1 MKICFGCFEQYDDS
15 FDICPHCG
23 YAEGTEPELATYMR
37 PGAILKERYVIGR
50 ALGHGGFSVTYLAW
64 DALLLHKVAIKE
76 YLPSEYATRRPG
88 ESRLTVFTGKEGEY
102 FQFGKE
108 KFLDEAKRL
117 SAFQDEE
124 GIVHV
129 YDCFSANETAYLVME
144 YLDGITLSEYL
155 KKESAVS
162 PQGRIA
168 PEKAIAM
175 LTPIMLSLQRVH
187 DSGMI
192 HRDIAPDN
200 IMVLK
205 DGGVRLIDFGAAR
218 HAVHDCGKSMTV
230 IIKDGYSPEEQY
242 NSHGVQGPAADVYA
256 LSATLYQMMTG
267 VTPPGA
273 IERGEYLQQHKRDLL
288 PPPSKYNK
296 AITKAQETAL
306 LNGMALHTQER
317 TQSVAELYE
326 ELTAQTPARRV
337 QETIRKRG
345 SFSWPLWAKI
355 AAGVL
360 TAAIA
365 AGGVLLYLNR
375 GQKPVVT
382 KDGYVL
388 SPNVVNMQVVDAVA
402 TAEKASLR
410 LVVEGSD
417 YDAGVEQGR
426 ILSQDPKSG
435 TKLEPSSDLRAT
447 ASLGKERPAGTMGDT
462 TSMLKDA
469 AEDYLTQMGIS
480 DKQIKWEYVSSSTEM
495 PGTIVDQSV
504 TPGSP
509 LTSDSKITLR
519 VVEEPDEP
527 VTPLP
532 EPPSDGSDSDGS
544 VDIAV
549 VVPSADSYVMI
560 RDYVG
565 QPFDTAKQDLRTLS
579 LYGVKCA
586 LRYHPSIP
594 SGSIIQQS
602 PASGEQVLK
611 GTGVYFVVSLGPQK
625 QLVPNV
631 LYKDQ
636 AEAERLLAQSGFGSA
651 AQGVTCSYVALGHV
665 AAQTPL
671 GGSEAAPGTKIGLD
685 ISSDSTNQPSQSNV
699 TINQFKPLLDLQV
712 GETFNLA
719 DTLQYSGSAG
729 SIVWSSSDPS
739 SVFVDV
745 DGYVVAIAPGAATV
759 TVVVGGE
766 AASCY
771 VTVND
776 SRPLEMVGSVILEVG
791 EEFPLCQQLG
801 DIDAS
806 MVYWV
811 SADPRVASVLW
822 NGVVTG
828 VAEGCTF
835 VTALYA
841 GQVKQCTVWV
851 LDSDS
856 YIKVKRF
863 DQNTKQQDAE
873 AALQAAGVQYAVKK
887 VHNSQV
893 AAGCVVDFQF
903 NGYSDSDYYYIS
915 GTRTPDL
922 CISSGG
928 GTTQQP
934 AKEPAKEPAKQPEK
948 EQPAGKASLSV
959 VNRPSKTTYYIGDKL
974 NTTGLSVRY
983 TDTAGKTQTI
993 TSGFTTNADLSSAGS
1008 KQVTVTY
1015 QGVSTTFNVTVK
1027 KPSIVLKQEKM
1038 QDGLHLSA
1046 ITDPVGQR
1054 VTWSSSNPKVAYF
1067 DESGYLHAVS
1077 HGTTTITVLMSYN
1090 GVTYTDSTLLV
1101 LGDDIGQEDPVKPAD
1116 YTFKIYCNLGD
1127 AYNYYGIESNIPGC
1141 NGSTVTWSVD
1151 PANADWFKDTTGAY
1165 VDSSIDCTVSAS
1177 FVYNGKTYTGS
1188 IKQTAVKT
1196 AKYTFEI
1203 IFSRRILETHVAFF
1217 TIKSDIPGFWYDY
1230 ADWSTTPS
1238 RYGFCS
1244 EGGAYSID
1252 ESGMKNGDTYTV
1264 TATYVYEG
1272 VTYTSSYTVTCTW
1285 AEEGNNGDTGGED
1298 NIGGNDGNSN
1308 TTYGLVVREI
1318 SEENGYVTYG
1328 FETTIPGYT
1337 SKNMAWSIISDR
1349 GTAEAVVNG
1358 DQFIV
1363 DECSMEYGE
1372 NYTVQVQCVYNG
1384 RTYIGKLITHAW
1396 HSRDDD
1402 DFNVIPLP

>member
-88 ESRLTVFTGKEGEY
+88 ESRLAVFTGKEGEY

-739 SVFVDV
+739 SVFVDA

-863 DQNTKQQDAE
+863 DQNTTQHDAE
-873 AALQAAGVQYAVKK
+873 AALQAAGVEYTVKQ
-887 VHNSQV
+887 VYNSPA
-893 AAGCVVDFQF
+893 AAGCVADFDF
-903 NGYSDSDYYYIS
+903 TGYSDSDYYYIS
-915 GTRTPDL
+915 GTRTPEL
-922 CISSGG
+922 SISGG
-928 GTTQQP
+928 AAQQP
-934 AKEPAKEPAKQPEK
+934 ADTPEEPARDPEPDK
-948 EQPAGKASLSV
+948 PAGKATLSITS
-959 VNRPSKTTYYIGDKL
+959 RPNKTSYYIGDKL
-974 NTTGLSVRY
+974 NTAGLTARY
-983 TDTAGKTQTI
+983 TDASGKAQTI
-993 TSGFTTNADLSSAGS
+993 TSGFTTNADMTSAGA

-1015 QGVSTTFNVTVK
+1015 RDASSTFSISVKEPSVTVT
-1027 KPSIVLKQEKM
+1027 QEE
-1038 QDGLHLSA
+1038 LNESLRLYA
-1046 ITDPVGQR
+1046 TTDPAGQD
-1054 VTWSSSNPKVAYF
+1054 VTWSSSNPSVAYF
-1067 DESGYLHAVS
+1067 EGKTLHAAGS
-1077 HGTTTITVLMSYN
+1077 GTAVISATMTYN
-1090 GVTYTDSTLLV
+1090 GRKYSGSTTV
-1101 LGDDIGQEDPVKPAD
+1101 VVGDRMDKEEPAN
-1116 YTFKIYCNLGD
+1116 YSFKIYCNLND
-1127 AYNYYGIESNIPGC
+1127 LYNAYLIDSNIPGF
-1141 NGSTVTWSVD
+1141 NALNVTWSVT
-1151 PANADWFKDTTGAY
+1151 PADADWFTADGGAY
-1165 VDSSIDCTVSAS
+1165 VDS
-1177 FVYNGKTYTGS
+1177 
-1188 IKQTAVKT
+1188 
-1196 AKYTFEI
+1196 
-1203 IFSRRILETHVAFF
+1203 
-1217 TIKSDIPGFWYDY
+1217 TI
-1230 ADWSTTPS
+1230 
-1238 RYGFCS
+1238 
-1244 EGGAYSID
+1244 
-1252 ESGMKNGDTYTV
+1252 
-1264 TATYVYEG
+1264 
-1272 VTYTSSYTVTCTW
+1272 TCT
-1285 AEEGNNGDTGGED
+1285 
-1298 NIGGNDGNSN
+1298 I
-1308 TTYGLVVREI
+1308 
-1318 SEENGYVTYG
+1318 
-1328 FETTIPGYT
+1328 
-1337 SKNMAWSIISDR
+1337 
-1349 GTAEAVVNG
+1349 TA
-1358 DQFIV
+1358 
-1363 DECSMEYGE
+1363 SY
-1372 NYTVQVQCVYNG
+1372 VYNG
-1384 RTYIGKLITHAW
+1384 RTYTDSMKQTAMRAEYTFGISLA
-1396 HSRDDD
+1396 SRDVAAGRAS
-1402 DFNVIPLP
+1402 FTINTNIPGCTNSNVTWTVVSDRRGGSLWDGQYYTVDEFGMTNGESYVLNASYVYDGRTYTASCTVTCTWGSDNADGYSLSEDREDGWKDESAASGFRTAVPDCTSVAAPSEAGNMWRDRHRGQRMYGGYPAPA

>member
-365 AGGVLLYLNR
+365 AGGVLLYFNR

-549 VVPSADSYVMI
+549 VVPSADSYVTV

-841 GQVKQCTVWV
+841 GQVKQCIVWV

-863 DQNTKQQDAE
+863 DQNTTQQDAE
-873 AALQAAGVQYAVKK
+873 AALQAAGVEYTVKQ
-887 VHNSQV
+887 VYNSPA
-893 AAGCVVDFQF
+893 AAGCVADFDF
-903 NGYSDSDYYYIS
+903 TGYSDSDYYYIS
-915 GTRTPDL
+915 GTRTPEL
-922 CISSGG
+922 SISGG
-928 GTTQQP
+928 AAQQP
-934 AKEPAKEPAKQPEK
+934 ADTPEEPARDPEPDK
-948 EQPAGKASLSV
+948 PAGKATLSITS
-959 VNRPSKTTYYIGDKL
+959 RPNKTSYYIGDKL
-974 NTTGLSVRY
+974 NTAGLTARY
-983 TDTAGKTQTI
+983 TDASGKAQTI
-993 TSGFTTNADLSSAGS
+993 TSGFTTNVDMTSAGA

-1015 QGVSTTFNVTVK
+1015 RDASSTFSISVKEPSVTVT
-1027 KPSIVLKQEKM
+1027 QEE
-1038 QDGLHLSA
+1038 LNESLRLYA
-1046 ITDPVGQR
+1046 TTDPAGQD
-1054 VTWSSSNPKVAYF
+1054 VTWSSSNPRVAYF
-1067 DESGYLHAVS
+1067 EGKTLHAAGS
-1077 HGTTTITVLMSYN
+1077 GTAVISATMTYN
-1090 GVTYTDSTLLV
+1090 GREYSGSTTV
-1101 LGDDIGQEDPVKPAD
+1101 VVGDRMDKEEPAN
-1116 YTFKIYCNLGD
+1116 YSFKIYCNLYD
-1127 AYNYYGIESNIPGC
+1127 LYNAYLIDSNIPGF
-1141 NGSTVTWSVD
+1141 NALNVTWSVT
-1151 PANADWFKDTTGAY
+1151 PADADWSTVDGGAY
-1165 VDSSIDCTVSAS
+1165 VDS
-1177 FVYNGKTYTGS
+1177 
-1188 IKQTAVKT
+1188 
-1196 AKYTFEI
+1196 
-1203 IFSRRILETHVAFF
+1203 
-1217 TIKSDIPGFWYDY
+1217 TI
-1230 ADWSTTPS
+1230 T
-1238 RYGFCS
+1238 C
-1244 EGGAYSID
+1244 
-1252 ESGMKNGDTYTV
+1252 TV
-1264 TATYVYEG
+1264 TA
-1272 VTYTSSYTVTCTW
+1272 SY
-1285 AEEGNNGDTGGED
+1285 
-1298 NIGGNDGNSN
+1298 
-1308 TTYGLVVREI
+1308 
-1318 SEENGYVTYG
+1318 
-1328 FETTIPGYT
+1328 
-1337 SKNMAWSIISDR
+1337 
-1349 GTAEAVVNG
+1349 
-1358 DQFIV
+1358 
-1363 DECSMEYGE
+1363 
-1372 NYTVQVQCVYNG
+1372 VYNG
-1384 RTYIGKLITHAW
+1384 RTYTDSMKQAADQVKYT
-1396 HSRDDD
+1396 
-1402 DFNVIPLP
+1402 FNIVPVYPVTGDRLVFRIETNIPNFNAANVQWAPGPAAVTGWVEGGQYVIDRTSLSANISYWLYAIYFYNGVNYTTSISISSDQ

>member
-549 VVPSADSYVMI
+549 VVPSADSYVTV

-712 GETFNLA
+712 GETFDLA

-841 GQVKQCTVWV
+841 GQVKQCIVWV

-863 DQNTKQQDAE
+863 DQNTTQQDAE
-873 AALQAAGVQYAVKK
+873 AALQAAGVEYTVKQ
-887 VHNSQV
+887 VYNSPA
-893 AAGCVVDFQF
+893 AAGCVADFDF
-903 NGYSDSDYYYIS
+903 TGYSDSDYYYIS
-915 GTRTPDL
+915 GTRTPEL
-922 CISSGG
+922 SISGG
-928 GTTQQP
+928 AAQQP
-934 AKEPAKEPAKQPEK
+934 ADTPKEPARDPEPDK
-948 EQPAGKASLSV
+948 PAGKATLSITS
-959 VNRPSKTTYYIGDKL
+959 RPNKTSYYIGDKL
-974 NTTGLSVRY
+974 NTAGLTARY
-983 TDTAGKTQTI
+983 TDASGKAQTI
-993 TSGFTTNADLSSAGS
+993 TSGFTTNVDMTSAGA

-1015 QGVSTTFNVTVK
+1015 RDASSTFSISVKEPRVTVT
-1027 KPSIVLKQEKM
+1027 QEELNE
-1038 QDGLHLSA
+1038 GLRLYA
-1046 ITDPVGQR
+1046 TTDPAGQD
-1054 VTWSSSNPKVAYF
+1054 VTWSSSNPSVAYF
-1067 DESGYLHAVS
+1067 EGKTLHAAGS
-1077 HGTTTITVLMSYN
+1077 GTAVISATMTYN
-1090 GVTYTDSTLLV
+1090 GRKYSGSTTV
-1101 LGDDIGQEDPVKPAD
+1101 VVGDRMDKEEPAN
-1116 YTFKIYCNLGD
+1116 YSFKIYCNLND
-1127 AYNYYGIESNIPGC
+1127 LYNAYLIDSNIPGF
-1141 NGSTVTWSVD
+1141 NALNVTWSVT
-1151 PANADWFKDTTGAY
+1151 PADADWFTADGGAY
-1165 VDSSIDCTVSAS
+1165 VDS
-1177 FVYNGKTYTGS
+1177 
-1188 IKQTAVKT
+1188 
-1196 AKYTFEI
+1196 
-1203 IFSRRILETHVAFF
+1203 
-1217 TIKSDIPGFWYDY
+1217 TI
-1230 ADWSTTPS
+1230 
-1238 RYGFCS
+1238 
-1244 EGGAYSID
+1244 
-1252 ESGMKNGDTYTV
+1252 
-1264 TATYVYEG
+1264 
-1272 VTYTSSYTVTCTW
+1272 TCT
-1285 AEEGNNGDTGGED
+1285 
-1298 NIGGNDGNSN
+1298 I
-1308 TTYGLVVREI
+1308 
-1318 SEENGYVTYG
+1318 
-1328 FETTIPGYT
+1328 
-1337 SKNMAWSIISDR
+1337 
-1349 GTAEAVVNG
+1349 TA
-1358 DQFIV
+1358 
-1363 DECSMEYGE
+1363 SY
-1372 NYTVQVQCVYNG
+1372 VYNG
-1384 RTYIGKLITHAW
+1384 RTYTDSMKQTAMRAEYTFGISLA
-1396 HSRDDD
+1396 SRDVAAGRAS
-1402 DFNVIPLP
+1402 FTINTNIPGCTNSNVTWTVVSDRRGGSLWDGQYYTVDEFGMTNGESYVLNASYVYDGRTYTASCTVTCTWGSDNADGYSLSEDREDGWKDESAASGFRTAVPDCTSVAAPSEAGNMWRNRRCSRMYGGYPAPA

>member
-37 PGAILKERYVIGR
+37 PGAILNERYVIGR

-88 ESRLTVFTGKEGEY
+88 ESRLTIFSGKEGEY

-117 SAFQDEE
+117 SAFQNED

-155 KKESAVS
+155 KKEAAVS

-168 PEKAIAM
+168 PEKAISM
-175 LTPIMLSLQRVH
+175 LTPVMLSLQRVH

-200 IMVLK
+200 IMLLK

-242 NSHGVQGPAADVYA
+242 NSHSVQGPAADVYA
-256 LSATLYQMMTG
+256 LSATLYQMITG
-267 VTPPGA
+267 ITPPGA
-273 IERGEYLQQHKRDLL
+273 IERGEYLQKHKRDML
-288 PPPSKYNK
+288 PPPSKFNK
-296 AITKAQETAL
+296 AVTKTQDTAI
-306 LNGMALHTQER
+306 LNGMALHTQDR

-326 ELTAQTPARRV
+326 ELTAQTPVRRV
-337 QETIRKRG
+337 QETIRKRS

-355 AAGVL
+355 TAGVL
-360 TAAIA
+360 AAAIV

-375 GQKPVVT
+375 KPKT
-382 KDGYVL
+382 DTAAEDGSYVL
-388 SPNVVNMQVVDAVA
+388 SPNVVNMQVVNAV
-402 TAEKASLR
+402 TAAEDASLH

-426 ILSQDPKSG
+426 ILTQNPDPG
-435 TKLEPSSDLRAT
+435 TKLAPASDLLAT
-447 ASLGKERPAGTMGDT
+447 ASLGKERPVGVMDDMS
-462 TSMLKDA
+462 SMLKDA
-469 AEDYLTQMGIS
+469 AEDHLTRMGLS
-480 DKQIKWEYVSSSTEM
+480 DTQIKWEYVPSNEEM
-495 PGTIVDQSV
+495 PGTIVSQSV
-504 TPGSP
+504 TAGST
-509 LTSDSKITLR
+509 LTPSSNVTISVAQPSQT
-519 VVEEPDEP
+519 P
-527 VTPLP
+527 VTPVP
-532 EPPSDGSDSDGS
+532 TTPSDGSGSGGSSGS
-544 VDIAV
+544 VDISEL
-549 VVPSADSYVMI
+549 VPSEDSYVTV

-565 QPFDTAKQDLRTLS
+565 QSFDTAKADLRTVS
-579 LYGVKCA
+579 LYGVKCE

-602 PASGEQVLK
+602 PEGGEKILK
-611 GTGVYFVVSLGPQK
+611 GSGVYFVVSLGPQK

-631 LYKDQ
+631 LYKEQ
-636 AEAERLLAQSGFGSA
+636 GEAERLLAQSGFGSA
-651 AQGVTCSYVALGHV
+651 PKAVTSSYVAPGHV

-671 GGSEAAPGTKIGLD
+671 GGSEAAPGTKISLD
-685 ISSDSTNQPSQSNV
+685 ISSDSTSQPTQSNV
-699 TINQFKPLLDLQV
+699 TIDQFKAELDLQV
-712 GETFNLA
+712 GETFDLA
-719 DTLQYSGSAG
+719 DTLQYSGRGVSV
-729 SIVWSSSDPS
+729 VWSSSDPS
-739 SVFVDV
+739 SVTVDKSGRIEAV
-745 DGYVVAIAPGAATV
+745 APGASTI

-771 VTVND
+771 VTVHDNQ
-776 SRPLEMVGSVILEVG
+776 PLEMTGSVILEVG
-791 EEFPLCQQLG
+791 EKLPLNQQLG
-801 DIDAS
+801 NIKATS
-806 MVYWV
+806 VYWI
-811 SADPRVASVLW
+811 SSDPRVATVTN
-822 NGVVTG
+822 NGMLTG
-828 VAEGCTF
+828 VSEGFAF

-1027 KPSIVLKQEKM
+1027 TPSVTVTQEELNE
-1038 QDGLHLSA
+1038 GLRLYA
-1046 ITDPVGQR
+1046 TTDPAGQD
-1054 VTWSSSNPKVAYF
+1054 VTWSSSNPSVAYF
-1067 DESGYLHAVS
+1067 EGKTLHAAGS
-1077 HGTTTITVLMSYN
+1077 GTAVISATMTYN
-1090 GVTYTDSTLLV
+1090 GRKYSGSTTV
-1101 LGDDIGQEDPVKPAD
+1101 VVGDRMDKEEPAN
-1116 YTFKIYCNLGD
+1116 YSFKIYCNLYD
-1127 AYNYYGIESNIPGC
+1127 PYNAYLIDSNIPGF
-1141 NGSTVTWSVD
+1141 NALNVTWSVT
-1151 PANADWFKDTTGAY
+1151 PADADWFTVDGGAY
-1165 VDSSIDCTVSAS
+1165 VDS
-1177 FVYNGKTYTGS
+1177 
-1188 IKQTAVKT
+1188 
-1196 AKYTFEI
+1196 
-1203 IFSRRILETHVAFF
+1203 
-1217 TIKSDIPGFWYDY
+1217 TI
-1230 ADWSTTPS
+1230 T
-1238 RYGFCS
+1238 C
-1244 EGGAYSID
+1244 
-1252 ESGMKNGDTYTV
+1252 TV
-1264 TATYVYEG
+1264 TA
-1272 VTYTSSYTVTCTW
+1272 SY
-1285 AEEGNNGDTGGED
+1285 
-1298 NIGGNDGNSN
+1298 
-1308 TTYGLVVREI
+1308 
-1318 SEENGYVTYG
+1318 
-1328 FETTIPGYT
+1328 
-1337 SKNMAWSIISDR
+1337 
-1349 GTAEAVVNG
+1349 
-1358 DQFIV
+1358 
-1363 DECSMEYGE
+1363 
-1372 NYTVQVQCVYNG
+1372 VYNG
-1384 RTYIGKLITHAW
+1384 RTYTDSMRQTMDQVKYT
-1396 HSRDDD
+1396 
-1402 DFNVIPLP
+1402 FNIVPVYPVTGDRLVFRIETNIPNFNAANVQWSPGPAAVTGWVEGGQYVIDRTSLSANISYWLNAIYYYNGLNYTSDISISSDQ